1 MTDEFTPR
9 LGRLGDRG
17 RGGTSRY
24 SKRVRQAAARLG
36 RKTGKARF
44 SGAGLGRGGAS
55 ARTLEM
61 RGQRMAS
68 FRMRRVIVKTHV
80 SRAPRGGGGGALK
93 AHLGYIQRDGV
104 ERDGSGG
111 DLYTRV
117 GLEPKAEE
125 FLERCDGD
133 RHQFRII
140 VSAEDGARLGDL
152 KETTRALMAQMES
165 DLGTRLDWLAVDHHN
180 TGHPHTHIVI
190 RGKDEDGRDLVISPD
205 YIRKGMASRAQDIV
219 TERLGPRRDLEIAL
233 ARQSEVTQDRFTGL
247 DRGIL
252 AEVSETGIRITEGRD
267 TRGRFDEALRR
278 ARLRHL
284 EGLGLAVP
292 AGKDSWTLKPG
303 WDASLKALGQ
313 RGDIL
318 KALAAK
324 HRDRAPDQNL
334 HRFEPGGQ
342 EQEVLLGSVLASV
355 PEDEFRDR
363 RSLVVE
369 DFHGTGWIVDIGLEE
384 PGRIPPDGAVVE
396 VRTRPLKLREMD
408 ASILKIA
415 ERLGGVYS
423 DTLHVA
429 DDPAATQAWRQGHV
443 RRLEALRRAGIV
455 ERGSDGVWKVPQD
468 FAQRAADYDAARTGR
483 LEVHVRSWLPLTEQ
497 PRHAGLTW
505 LDTEGAG
512 VTGDR
517 LAKVRQARLTYL
529 QEKGWLESGDSEV
542 GEALR
547 NRLRAMELRRASSRL
562 ASSTGRA
569 PVELV
574 PGDRFE
580 GRFEKALDLGQGRIA
595 VVGNAKEF
603 ALVPWRPEME
613 RHRGRDM
620 AFRRTTASVSWTI
633 GIERGMER

>member
-9 LGRLGDRG
+9 LGWLGDRG

-24 SKRVRQAAARLG
+24 SKQVRQAAARLG
-36 RKTGKARF
+36 RKAGKARF

-55 ARTLEM
+55 ARALEM
-61 RGQRMAS
+61 RGRKLPA

-111 DLYTRV
+111 ELYTRE

-125 FLERCDGD
+125 FLQRCDGD

-190 RGKDEDGRDLVISPD
+190 RGKDEDGRDLVIAPD
-205 YIRKGMASRAQDIV
+205 YIRQGMASRAQDIV
-219 TERLGPRRDLEIAL
+219 TERLGPRRDLEIAQ
-233 ARQSEVTQDRFTGL
+233 ARQREVTQDRFTGL

-252 AEVSETGIRITEGRD
+252 AEVSETGIRITGGSGA
-267 TRGRFDEALRR
+267 RGRFDAALRR

-284 EGLGLAVP
+284 EGLELASP
-292 AGKDSWTLKPG
+292 TGGDHWTLKPG

-324 HRDRAPDQNL
+324 NSDRSPDHTL
-334 HRFEPGGQ
+334 RRYEPGAEGK
-342 EQEVLLGSVLASV
+342 ELLMGSVLASI
-355 PEDEFRDR
+355 PEDELRDR

-369 DFHGTGWIVDIGLEE
+369 DFHGARWIVDIGLRE
-384 PGRIPPDGAVVE
+384 PGTIPPDGSIVE
-396 VRTRPLKLREMD
+396 VSTRTEKLRDMD
-408 ASILKIA
+408 AFILKVA
-415 ERLGGVYS
+415 ERSGGVYS
-423 DTLHVA
+423 DALHRDV
-429 DDPAATQAWRQGHV
+429 DPASTPAWRQGHV

-455 ERGSDGVWKVPQD
+455 ERGSHGVWRVPQD
-468 FAQRAADYDAARTGR
+468 FARRAADYDAARTGR
-483 LEVHVRSWLPLTEQ
+483 LEVQVRSWLPLTEQ
-497 PRHAGLTW
+497 ARHAGLTW

-512 VTGDR
+512 MAGDR
-517 LAKVRQARLTYL
+517 LAKVRQARLTFL
-529 QEKGWLESGDSEV
+529 QDKGWLESGGSEV
-542 GEALR
+542 GETLR
-547 NRLRAMELRRASSRL
+547 DKLRVMELRRTSGML

-569 PVELV
+569 AVELV
-574 PGDRFE
+574 PGDRFD
-580 GRFEKALDLGQGRIA
+580 GRFEKAMDLGQGRVA

-613 RHRGRDM
+613 RHRERDM
-620 AFRRTTASVSWTI
+620 AFRRTAAGVSWTI
-633 GIERGMER
+633 GIDRGLER

>member
-1 MTDEFTPR
+1 MTDDFKPR

-24 SKRVRQAAARLG
+24 SKQVRQAAARLG
-36 RKTGKARF
+36 RKAGKARF
-44 SGAGLGRGGAS
+44 TGAGLGRGGAS
-55 ARTLEM
+55 ARALEM
-61 RGQRMAS
+61 RGQRLPG

-111 DLYTRV
+111 ELYTRE

-190 RGKDEDGRDLVISPD
+190 RGKDEDGRDLVIAPD
-205 YIRKGMASRAQDIV
+205 YIRQGLASRAQDIV
-219 TERLGPRRDLEIAL
+219 TERLGLRRDLEIAQAL
-233 ARQSEVTQDRFTGL
+233 QREVTQDRFTGL

-252 AEVSETGIRITEGRD
+252 AEASETSIRITEGRGA
-267 TRGRFDEALRR
+267 RGRFDEALRR

-292 AGKDSWTLKPG
+292 AGKDQWTLKPG

-324 HRDRAPDQNL
+324 KKDHSLNQSLR
-334 HRFEPGGQ
+334 RFEPGEQ

-355 PEDEFRDR
+355 PDDELRDR

-369 DFHGTGWIVDIGLEE
+369 DFQGTRWIVDIGLRE
-384 PGRIPPDGAVVE
+384 PGTIPPDGAIVE
-396 VRTRPLKLREMD
+396 VSARTPKPREMD

-415 ERLGGVYS
+415 ERSGGVYA
-423 DTLHVA
+423 DALHLDA
-429 DDPAATQAWRQGHV
+429 DPAATRAWRQGHV
-443 RRLEALRRAGIV
+443 RRLEALRQAGIV
-455 ERGSDGVWKVPQD
+455 ERVSDGVWQVPQD
-468 FAQRAADYDAARTGR
+468 FARRAADYDVARTGR
-483 LEVHVRSWLPLTEQ
+483 LEVRVRSWLPLAEQ
-497 PRHAGLTW
+497 ARHAGLTW
-505 LDTEGAG
+505 LDMEGPG
-512 VTGDR
+512 VPGDR
-517 LAKVRQARLTYL
+517 LVKVRQARLAFL
-529 QEKGWLESGDSEV
+529 QEKGWLESGEREA
-542 GEALR
+542 GEPLR
-547 NRLRAMELRRASSRL
+547 DRLRVMELRRASSML

-569 PVELV
+569 AVELV
-574 PGDRFE
+574 PGDRFD
-580 GRFEKALDLGQGRIA
+580 GRFEKAMDLGQGRVA

-620 AFRRTTASVSWTI
+620 AFKRTAAGVSWTI
-633 GIERGMER
+633 GIERGLER